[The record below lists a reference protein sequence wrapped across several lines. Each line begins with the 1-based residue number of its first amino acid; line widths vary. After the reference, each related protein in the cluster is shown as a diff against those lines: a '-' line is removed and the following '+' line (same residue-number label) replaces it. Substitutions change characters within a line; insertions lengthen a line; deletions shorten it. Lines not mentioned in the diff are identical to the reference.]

1 MNEKSIAFI
10 TCVNDTVEYKEALYY
25 IEQLNV
31 PVGYTIDT
39 VVVQG
44 ADCMAAGYQAAM
56 QSCDA
61 KYKIYMHQDVFIHNR
76 NFLKK
81 VIEIFQEDN
90 QIGLIGMVG
99 RKELPEKL
107 LVAADWDVGNITFNG
122 GSIKKEPIE
131 SEKFTEVE
139 AVDGLIL
146 ITQYDV
152 DWRSDLFDGWDF
164 YDISQCEEFR
174 RVGYKVVV
182 PYQGEAW
189 CYHDNTYSHLGKY
202 FLYQKVFCQEYQ
214 DIKKFENRLTSDDYA
229 ELEKT
234 VQELK
239 QEMQYMVNNGE
250 RYQLWDTFV
259 KMKGKVHL
267 GLQEFFLL
275 TQIDHLEEKNIGDN
289 IFWKTGLSWEEI
301 RLNIRKLKFKL
312 KRIEYGLSEN
322 TELVELYKC
331 NSVYAIIFITLEY
344 ASDCENCI
352 IEMKKWHKILNMQK
366 EWIIWEQIVR
376 MKGLLSEEKMIS
388 GNKQKFV
395 EIIEQKQKEMKS
407 EKIMELLSAIEA
419 EGRVETVMIN
429 ETEAIQTYDD
439 GKVKW
444 QLNSS
449 MSPESASGIWA
460 KQFATVKTNEHS
472 IFIVFGMSDGISI
485 KKLMEYQSECAF
497 WIYEPSIEIF
507 NEAIDREIWLD
518 IIKNK
523 HVRLYVKNLN
533 DELFYHHLQDIID
546 YTNFNLVNL
555 AVLPNYDR
563 IFNDDYQKF
572 RGIIEDVM
580 KLVVYTRNTQLER
593 IDEITNNMYK
603 LFDDIIHQ
611 YSVQQLSGCVKLLGW
626 EDIPAILVAAGPS
639 LDENI
644 APLREFKKRGFV
656 LAVDTALNTL
666 LENDIIP
673 DLTISVDSRKPMELF
688 KHPKFKSIPIVLSQQ
703 SNEKLLSK
711 NQAMH
716 FYEIDEESYLNKIL
730 IQETGKAGI
739 QLPTGGSVANNALSL
754 LVLMGF
760 QTIILVGQDLAYPNM
775 QEHTQNA
782 YEGKANRIQLE
793 EEDYILVDDVNG
805 DKVYTRANMNI
816 YRKWIEY
823 YIAGYKEIKVINT
836 SNQGAYISGT
846 QKMSLEECFQ
856 LFGKKEI
863 NATQLWN
870 QIPAFLDEK
879 ELAKIHEKVCNI
891 PKCVDEIETE
901 IKNGIMICGKAEQLC
916 KVGNYKKMKDV
927 LQQISKIIQKIED
940 CPETILLR
948 PYTIKAQYEVQEK
961 VFQYFNRDAIEN
973 EMMDGVL
980 SAKLLMDAYKI
991 GIELFRK
998 EMFKLVPQKNSMH
1011 R

>member
-1 MNEKSIAFI
+1 MA
-10 TCVNDTVEYKEALYY
+10 DL
-25 IEQLNV
+25 
-31 PVGYTIDT
+31 
-39 VVVQG
+39 G
-44 ADCMAAGYQAAM
+44 ANSTDKGF
-56 QSCDA
+56 
-61 KYKIYMHQDVFIHNR
+61 DV
-76 NFLKK
+76 
-81 VIEIFQEDN
+81 
-90 QIGLIGMVG
+90 
-99 RKELPEKL
+99 RK
-107 LVAADWDVGNITFNG
+107 
-122 GSIKKEPIE
+122 
-131 SEKFTEVE
+131 
-139 AVDGLIL
+139 
-146 ITQYDV
+146 
-152 DWRSDLFDGWDF
+152 
-164 YDISQCEEFR
+164 
-174 RVGYKVVV
+174 
-182 PYQGEAW
+182 
-189 CYHDNTYSHLGKY
+189 
-202 FLYQKVFCQEYQ
+202 
-214 DIKKFENRLTSDDYA
+214 
-229 ELEKT
+229 
-234 VQELK
+234 
-239 QEMQYMVNNGE
+239 M
-250 RYQLWDTFV
+250 
-259 KMKGKVHL
+259 
-267 GLQEFFLL
+267 
-275 TQIDHLEEKNIGDN
+275 
-289 IFWKTGLSWEEI
+289 
-301 RLNIRKLKFKL
+301 
-312 KRIEYGLSEN
+312 LSEN
-322 TELVELYKC
+322 RQR
-331 NSVYAIIFITLEY
+331 FI
-344 ASDCENCI
+344 
-352 IEMKKWHKILNMQK
+352 KIMGQRQY
-366 EWIIWEQIVR
+366 E
-376 MKGLLSEEKMIS
+376 IS
-388 GNKQKFV
+388 SK
-395 EIIEQKQKEMKS
+395 
-407 EKIMELLSAIEA
+407 KIMEIYSERGK
-419 EGRVETVMIN
+419 EDRVETDSIN
-429 ETEAIQTYDD
+429 ETETIQTYND

-449 MSPESASGIWA
+449 MSPERASGIWA
-460 KQFATVKTNEHS
+460 KQFATVETNEHS

-485 KKLMEYQSECAF
+485 KKLMECQSECAF

-507 NEAIDREIWLD
+507 NEAIDRDIWLD
-518 IIKNK
+518 IIKNN
-523 HVRLYVKNLN
+523 HVRLYVKNVN
-533 DELFYHHLQDIID
+533 DELFYHHLQDVID

-563 IFNDDYQKF
+563 IFSEDYQKF
-572 RGIIEDVM
+572 RETIEDVM
-580 KLVVYTRNTQLER
+580 KLVIYTKNTQLER

-611 YSVQQLSGCVKLLGW
+611 YSVQQLFGCVKLLGW
-626 EDIPAILVAAGPS
+626 EEVPAILVAAGPS

-644 APLREFKKRGFV
+644 ATLREFSKKGFV

-716 FYEIDEESYLNKIL
+716 FYEVDEESYLNKIL

-775 QEHTQNA
+775 QEHTQKA
-782 YEGKANRIQLE
+782 YAGKANRIQLE

-823 YIAGYKEIKVINT
+823 YIAGYKKIKVINT

-856 LFGKKEI
+856 LFGKREI

-870 QIPAFLDEK
+870 QIPAFLDDK
-879 ELAKIHEKVCNI
+879 ELAKIHEKLCNI
-891 PKCVDEIETE
+891 PKRMDEIETE

-916 KVGNYKKMKDV
+916 KVGDYKKMKDV

-961 VFQYFNRDAIEN
+961 VFQYFNQDAIEI
-973 EMMDGVL
+973 EMMEGVL

-998 EMFKLVPQKNSMH
+998 EMFELVPQKNSMH

>member
-1 MNEKSIAFI
+1 MVDLGANSTDKRFDVRKMLSKNRQKFI
-10 TCVNDTVEYKEALYY
+10 T
-25 IEQLNV
+25 
-31 PVGYTIDT
+31 
-39 VVVQG
+39 
-44 ADCMAAGYQAAM
+44 
-56 QSCDA
+56 
-61 KYKIYMHQDVFIHNR
+61 
-76 NFLKK
+76 
-81 VIEIFQEDN
+81 
-90 QIGLIGMVG
+90 
-99 RKELPEKL
+99 
-107 LVAADWDVGNITFNG
+107 
-122 GSIKKEPIE
+122 
-131 SEKFTEVE
+131 
-139 AVDGLIL
+139 
-146 ITQYDV
+146 
-152 DWRSDLFDGWDF
+152 
-164 YDISQCEEFR
+164 
-174 RVGYKVVV
+174 
-182 PYQGEAW
+182 
-189 CYHDNTYSHLGKY
+189 
-202 FLYQKVFCQEYQ
+202 
-214 DIKKFENRLTSDDYA
+214 
-229 ELEKT
+229 
-234 VQELK
+234 
-239 QEMQYMVNNGE
+239 
-250 RYQLWDTFV
+250 
-259 KMKGKVHL
+259 
-267 GLQEFFLL
+267 
-275 TQIDHLEEKNIGDN
+275 
-289 IFWKTGLSWEEI
+289 
-301 RLNIRKLKFKL
+301 
-312 KRIEYGLSEN
+312 
-322 TELVELYKC
+322 
-331 NSVYAIIFITLEY
+331 
-344 ASDCENCI
+344 
-352 IEMKKWHKILNMQK
+352 
-366 EWIIWEQIVR
+366 
-376 MKGLLSEEKMIS
+376 
-388 GNKQKFV
+388 
-395 EIIEQKQKEMKS
+395 IIEQRQHEISS
-407 EKIMELLSAIEA
+407 EKIMEIFSTKKTED
-419 EGRVETVMIN
+419 RVETVLIN
-429 ETEAIQTYDD
+429 ETETIQVYND
-439 GKVKW
+439 GKIKW

-449 MSPESASGIWA
+449 VNPVRASAIWA
-460 KQFATVKTNEHS
+460 EQFITIETNEHS
-472 IFIVFGMSDGISI
+472 IFFVFGMSDGNAV
-485 KKLMEYQSECAF
+485 KQLMELHSECIF

-507 NEAIDREIWLD
+507 NEAIDRDIWLD
-518 IIKNK
+518 IIKNN
-523 HVRLYVKNLN
+523 HVRLYVKNVN
-533 DELFYHHLQDIID
+533 DELFYHHLQDVID

-563 IFNDDYQKF
+563 IFSEDYQKF
-572 RGIIEDVM
+572 RETIEDVM
-580 KLVVYTRNTQLER
+580 KLVIYTRNTQLER

-611 YSVQQLSGCVKLLGW
+611 YSVQQLFGCVKLLGW
-626 EDIPAILVAAGPS
+626 EEVPAILVAAGPS

-644 APLREFKKRGFV
+644 ATLREFSKKGFV

-688 KHPKFKSIPIVLSQQ
+688 KHPKFNSIPIVLSQQ

-856 LFGKKEI
+856 LFGKREI
-863 NATQLWN
+863 NAAQLWN
-870 QIPAFLDEK
+870 QIPAFLDDK
-879 ELAKIHEKVCNI
+879 ELAKIHEKLCNI
-891 PKCVDEIETE
+891 PKRMDEIETE

-916 KVGNYKKMKDV
+916 KVGDYKKMKDV

-961 VFQYFNRDAIEN
+961 VFQYFNQDAIEI
-973 EMMDGVL
+973 EMMEGVL

-998 EMFKLVPQKNSMH
+998 EMFELVPQKNSMH